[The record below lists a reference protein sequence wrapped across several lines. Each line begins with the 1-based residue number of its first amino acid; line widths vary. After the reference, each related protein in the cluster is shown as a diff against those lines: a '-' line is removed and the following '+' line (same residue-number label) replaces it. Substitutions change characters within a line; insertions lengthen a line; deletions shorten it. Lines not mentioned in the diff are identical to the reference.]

1 MAIKIRLFAVAIV
14 ILAISACQESSHQNQ
29 TSSSG
34 NNAELDSSKAD
45 RSESKNKVYVTA
57 IETDA
62 KDGDSAAYNGTLN
75 VINGCLFI
83 DDMLIVVANPNLEW
97 QQDPFI
103 IHNKGNSEKF
113 KLGDVVTVGGSSN
126 NYSIVNQEDIKWK
139 NSPNSNCK
147 SKRVWLTGNMVRNV

>member
-1 MAIKIRLFAVAIV
+1 MAIKIRLFAVTIT
-14 ILAISACQESSHQNQ
+14 ILAISACQESSHQNH
-29 TSSSG
+29 TPSSE
-34 NNAELDSSKAD
+34 NNAKLDSSEAN
-45 RSESKNKVYVTA
+45 RSKSENKVYVTA

-113 KLGDVVTVGGSSN
+113 KLGDVVTVGGSSS
-126 NYSIVNQEDIKWK
+126 NYSIINQEDIKWK

>member
-1 MAIKIRLFAVAIV
+1 MAIKIRLFAVTIV
-14 ILAISACQESSHQNQ
+14 ILAISACQESSHQNH
-29 TSSSG
+29 TSSSE
-34 NNAELDSSKAD
+34 NNAKLDSSEANRLK
-45 RSESKNKVYVTA
+45 SENKVYVTA

-113 KLGDVVTVGGSSN
+113 KLGDVVTVGGSSS
-126 NYSIVNQEDIKWK
+126 NYSIINQEDIKWK